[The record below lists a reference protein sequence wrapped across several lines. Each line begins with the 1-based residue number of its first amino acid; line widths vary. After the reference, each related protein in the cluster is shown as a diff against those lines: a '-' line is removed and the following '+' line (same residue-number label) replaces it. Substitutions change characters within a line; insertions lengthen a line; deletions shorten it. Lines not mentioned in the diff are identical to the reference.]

1 MHLNKSR
8 LWMAVFL
15 TISNISFAENAVQVA
30 SEKIEAANSPRLA
43 QSEQDRFAQIKRA
56 AEQGDAT
63 AQFQLAAIYQ
73 EGRGVVQS
81 DQSAIKWYERAAE
94 QGHAPAQFYL
104 GRFYEQEGA
113 VQDYKKA
120 VKWYRKAGE
129 QGYSVKYLAAMYV
142 EGRGVKQSIA
152 TAFQLF
158 KTSAEAGDI
167 DSQYQLGKMY
177 QAGQG
182 TLQSDDQAI
191 FWFEQAA
198 RHGHTDARLILDGM
212 H

>member
-1 MHLNKSR
+1 MLVYSSR
-8 LWMAVFL
+8 LLMGLWIFTSSIAC
-15 TISNISFAENAVQVA
+15 AEHVVLP
-30 SEKIEAANSPRLA
+30 NSPRLTV
-43 QSEQDRFAQIKRA
+43 SEQNHVEQVQQL

-73 EGRGVVQS
+73 EGRGVAQS

-94 QGHAPAQFYL
+94 QGHAAAQFHL
-104 GRFYEQEGA
+104 GRLYEHEGA
-113 VQDYKKA
+113 MQDYKKA

-198 RHGHTDARLILDGM
+198 RHGHTDARLILDSM